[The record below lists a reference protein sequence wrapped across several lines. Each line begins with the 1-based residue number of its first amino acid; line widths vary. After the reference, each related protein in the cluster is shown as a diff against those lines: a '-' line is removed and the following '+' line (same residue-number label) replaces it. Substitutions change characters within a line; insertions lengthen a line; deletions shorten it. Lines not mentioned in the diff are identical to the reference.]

1 VNGFATQY
9 EGKMKFSIADG
20 KNDEGLGRI
29 KKYGLDVHGMVIT
42 DKNDKVLW
50 KESGHLQTKGGIKTA
65 IDKVLSGE

>member
-1 VNGFATQY
+1 
-9 EGKMKFSIADG
+9 MKFSIADG

-50 KESGHLQTKGGIKTA
+50 KESGHLQTKSGIKTA